1 MDAGAYIRL
10 AVKTGKEIQALW
22 KDFWNIAVGPGTRK
36 IEVYPLGESLFAE
49 CGSEIGYSNG
59 VPDGNI
65 DGKLEVSPLG
75 EY

>member
-36 IEVYPLGESLFAE
+36 IEVYPLGESLCAE
-49 CGSEIGYSNG
+49 CGSEIG
-59 VPDGNI
+59 
-65 DGKLEVSPLG
+65 
-75 EY
+75 